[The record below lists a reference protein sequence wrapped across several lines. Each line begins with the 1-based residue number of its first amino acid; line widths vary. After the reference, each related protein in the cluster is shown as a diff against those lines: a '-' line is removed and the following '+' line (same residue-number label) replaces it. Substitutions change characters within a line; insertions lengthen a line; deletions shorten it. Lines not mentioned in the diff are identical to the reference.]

1 LFTAF
6 VSAIIGG
13 LITALFIFVGVY
25 GLEGESGDV
34 TIKEVSPPGR
44 AAVEVS
50 DAGTSVHELYTHS
63 GPGVVSVDVASSE
76 RGPGGGSGF
85 VLDER
90 GHIVT
95 NQHVV
100 EGAEEVSV
108 EFASGVRE
116 EAEIVGEDPS
126 TDVALIEVDA
136 SEEMLEPLTLG
147 DSSTVEVGEP
157 VIAIGNPLN
166 VGISVTTGI
175 VSGVGRP
182 IKAPNDYTID
192 DALQTDAAIN
202 PGNSGGPLLD
212 SRGTVIGVNAQIA
225 SEAGGFEGVGFA
237 VPINTVKSVVEQ
249 LITTGEVVHGYIG
262 VRMFTAGIDD
272 LAAYTGLSK
281 DQLSNEY
288 GLPGNGAIVSEVTSG
303 GPAGEAGLEGG
314 DEEEIE
320 GISVPVGDVIT
331 EVEGRPVSSPD
342 DVIEVVNSSKPGD
355 ELTLTVVT
363 PGEEARRVEV
373 TVGDRPDDA

>member
-1 LFTAF
+1 
-6 VSAIIGG
+6 
-13 LITALFIFVGVY
+13 VY
-25 GLEGESGDV
+25 GLEDTSGDV
-34 TIKEVSPPGR
+34 TIREVSPPEG

-50 DAGTSVHELYTHS
+50 GDGVSVRKVYTQT

-76 RGPGGGSGF
+76 SGPSGGSGF
-85 VLDER
+85 VLDEQ

-100 EGAEEVSV
+100 EGAEEISIR
-108 EFASGVRE
+108 FASGVRE
-116 EAEIVGEDPS
+116 DAEIVGEDPS
-126 TDVALIEVDA
+126 TDVALIKVDA
-136 SEEMLEPLTLG
+136 PEGLLEPLTLG
-147 DSSTVEVGEP
+147 DSSTVGVGEP

-175 VSGVGRP
+175 VSGIGRP

-192 DALQTDAAIN
+192 DAVQTDAAIN

-225 SEAGGFEGVGFA
+225 SESGGFEGMGFA
-237 VPINTVKSVVEQ
+237 VPIDTVKNVVEQ

-262 VRMFTAGIDD
+262 VRMFPAGIDEIS
-272 LAAYTGLSK
+272 AYTGLSEEELA
-281 DQLSNEY
+281 DEY
-288 GLPGNGAIVSEVTSG
+288 GLPENGAIVSEVAAS
-303 GPAGEAGLEGG
+303 GPAEEAGIEGG
-314 DEEEIE
+314 EEEEIE
-320 GISVPVGDVIT
+320 GVSVPLGDVIT
-331 EVEGRPVSSPD
+331 EIEGNPVSSPD
-342 DVIEVVNSSKPGD
+342 DVIEVVNSAEPGD

-363 PGEEARRVEV
+363 PGEGARRVEV